1 MKILDSYILRTFLVS
16 LVICMAAIMGL
27 ALLLDFS
34 FNRNKFLDMAAETE
48 QSGLWALL
56 AGIADYYFYRSFH
69 YFQLLAAP
77 ALLVSAAA
85 SMVRLNRTR
94 ELTSIKAAGVS
105 LYRVMWP
112 MILVVL
118 VLDGFYIVNQ
128 EFIIPG
134 IAVQLARDPDD
145 LAVQE
150 EFAVDFVRDEH
161 NNIIYAP
168 TYDPKAR
175 QMRAEKK
182 VFEDGSIVFPA
193 RVRIFQRDS
202 KYKALGTI
210 EAEGAK
216 WDQAN
221 RRWVFTNGVKLPP
234 IEEATLL
241 ERIPTGAEGEPQK
254 DYYTNVGPRQLL
266 RHRTSDFYRYMSYA
280 ELKSLAED
288 PMRGNRRQLQVEMHQ
303 HVTGPILNILILLLG
318 MPFVAAREDRS
329 YTASIS
335 VAALLFIGV
344 FAVRFVATAFGNA
357 GHVGP
362 LLAAWLPIFIVL
374 PASIL
379 SMEALRT

>member
-1 MKILDSYILRTFLVS
+1 VKILDRYILTTFLVS
-16 LVICMAAIMGL
+16 LVICLAAMMGL

-34 FNRNKFLDMAAETE
+34 FNRNKFLDLAAETE
-48 QSGLWALL
+48 EAGLWGLL
-56 AGIADYYFYRSFH
+56 AGIADYYVYRAFH

-77 ALLVSAAA
+77 TLLVSAAA
-85 SMVRLNRTR
+85 SMVRLNRNR

-112 MILVVL
+112 MTLVGL
-118 VLDGFYIVNQ
+118 ILDGFYIVNQ

-134 IAVQLARDPDD
+134 IAVELARDPDD

-150 EFAVDFVRDEH
+150 NFAVDFVRDEH

-168 TYDPKAR
+168 IYDPKAR

-182 VFEDGSIVFPA
+182 VFEDGSIVFSA

-216 WDQAN
+216 WDEAN

-241 ERIPTGAEGEPQK
+241 ERIPTGPEGEPQK

-303 HVTGPILNILILLLG
+303 HMTGPILNVLILLLG

-329 YTASIS
+329 YAASIS
-335 VAALLFIGV
+335 VAVLLFIGV
-344 FAVRFVATAFGNA
+344 FAVRFVSTAFGNA

-379 SMEALRT
+379 SMESLRT